1 MISPEKPP
9 TSRAPRH
16 RLALAVALG
25 LMLLWGSNYSVQK
38 AVMAQIGP
46 GALVFMRYLVTPAC
60 AVALLLWRYGWRW
73 PRLERRDWL
82 GLLGLAALGHIA
94 HVNVMTQAMHL
105 STAFS
110 SALISALGPMF
121 TLLLVRVLHSQR
133 FTRLQVGGVVLA
145 MVGVLV
151 FLSDK
156 FALMRTQGLGDLL
169 LLLAALLF
177 SAHTVAASRL
187 FILNNIGDYATKK
200 YSELRDTD
208 PEEAAKWDEGGI
220 YRSLAHAVVGGL
232 TGGAAGAAG
241 AGLAALSAEAIN
253 QLTEDMPDGVRNLVG
268 VGIAAGIGAIAGGS
282 AGAATAF
289 NADVN
294 NRQLHPN
301 ERALAKRL
309 AQKSGGKYTAEEI
322 ENALRTA
329 GNNKTGESVVAGMVV
344 DPSLRDAI
352 YDKGAVW
359 TTGADGWLVQVL
371 PPQPDADLSAFIKQN
386 TGETYGWYTP
396 SSGGMPS
403 NSNAPRDRLTGQPL
417 DEKGRYSQ
425 TVVLDGKAYEPKY
438 HPCATAECIR
448 TGVNLDMSDPDT
460 QAYVKALDAQVFK
473 GIGRGATLGIVAFST
488 GVVAATLG
496 GVGLIASAG
505 EAFTGS
511 TLTDQSLNEL
521 SQRGGQW
528 FFENVLR
535 YPPAAATRSV
545 AMIALAGGWDS
556 FVARLKTDLFGVEN

>member
-1 MISPEKPP
+1 MHHGIRMESVDRHSL
-9 TSRAPRH
+9 SR
-16 RLALAVALG
+16 
-25 LMLLWGSNYSVQK
+25 
-38 AVMAQIGP
+38 
-46 GALVFMRYLVTPAC
+46 
-60 AVALLLWRYGWRW
+60 VALLLLSMAGSVH
-73 PRLERRDWL
+73 
-82 GLLGLAALGHIA
+82 A
-94 HVNVMTQAMHL
+94 QAPITPPPEL
-105 STAFS
+105 RQQ
-110 SALISALGPMF
+110 GE
-121 TLLLVRVLHSQR
+121 QQE
-133 FTRLQVGGVVLA
+133 RLQ
-145 MVGVLV
+145 
-151 FLSDK
+151 
-156 FALMRTQGLGDLL
+156 RE
-169 LLLAALLF
+169 
-177 SAHTVAASRL
+177 R
-187 FILNNIGDYATKK
+187 
-200 YSELRDTD
+200 
-208 PEEAAKWDEGGI
+208 EEAQ
-220 YRSLAHAVVGGL
+220 RSLLQPAPKAPTPSTPEPIKPWPADESPCLPLREV
-232 TGGAAGAAG
+232 A
-241 AGLAALSAEAIN
+241 
-253 QLTEDMPDGVRNLVG
+253 LVG
-268 VGIAAGIGAIAGGS
+268 DA
-282 AGAATAF
+282 
-289 NADVN
+289 